1 MSTSYNSDTEY
12 CDFQNDWEMM
22 IPGVNAYM
30 RGVTQAGPSVELTS
44 ATFEKMMQLS
54 SSESRFEFAVIFEY
68 WVTTKLVTVPSDE
81 MAFSNRGT
89 HQNVLGLCEWPDNN
103 PESQE
108 KGRKLCHELTNVV
121 SSFQSDVEGSQDR
134 GYGNY
139 GRCLCFQGI
148 QMRDSSL
155 SMPSPRSW

>member
-1 MSTSYNSDTEY
+1 
-12 CDFQNDWEMM
+12 M

-54 SSESRFEFAVIFEY
+54 SSESGFEFAVIFEY
-68 WVTTKLVTVPSDE
+68 WVTTKLVTVPSDA

-108 KGRKLCHELTNVV
+108 KGRKLCNELTNVV

-139 GRCLCFQGI
+139 GRHLCFQGI

-155 SMPSPRSW
+155 SMPPPRSW